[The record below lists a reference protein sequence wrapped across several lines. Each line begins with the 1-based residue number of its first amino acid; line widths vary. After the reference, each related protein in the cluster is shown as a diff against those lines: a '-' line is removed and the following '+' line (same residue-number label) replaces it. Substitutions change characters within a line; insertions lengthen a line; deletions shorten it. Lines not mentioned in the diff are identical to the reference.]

1 MNLGEILLSVLVALM
16 LIAAGQTNSRSIAIA
31 QGPTAEDSTAQPSVV
46 NVGVYILNVGKL
58 DTSIGAYTVDFYLSF
73 SCENPCQPGDFEFA
87 NGRATSID
95 KVVDEPNE
103 KFYRIQAALVSNLNL
118 SKYPFDEHH
127 LLIQIEDKLQ
137 TSKTQMYQ
145 VALEDSGVDP
155 AVNIVGWDMKGWTAK
170 VSNHHYSTYGTDF
183 AAYQFDIQIRRPAT
197 AAILKSF
204 LPALT
209 IVMVGLLA
217 LLLSPDKIIPRLT
230 LTTGSLTGAVLFHL
244 NLTSSIPPV
253 GYLTF
258 ADRFMILNYLALA
271 LTLISTLG
279 ALRYLDKKK
288 PEAAERIHRTAM
300 VTLPALWVGVQVINF
315 LFP

>member
-1 MNLGEILLSVLVALM
+1 MGLVGLGQENLPSTAL
-16 LIAAGQTNSRSIAIA
+16 A
-31 QGPTAEDSTAQPSVV
+31 QGPTPESADKPPSVV
-46 NVGVYILNVGKL
+46 KVGLYLINVGKL
-58 DTSIGAYTVDFYLSF
+58 DTSTGAYSVDFYLSF
-73 SCENPCQPGDFEFA
+73 SCDQPCQPGEFEFA

-95 KVVDEPNE
+95 KTVDEPTE

-127 LLIQIEDKLQ
+127 LLIQIEDKTQ
-137 TSKTQMYQ
+137 TSRTQIYK
-145 VALEDSGVDP
+145 VSDPDTGVDS
-155 AVNIVGWDMKGWTAK
+155 AVNIVGWDLEGWTAR
-170 VSNHHYSTYGTDF
+170 VFDHHYAIYGTDF
-183 AAYQFDIQIRRPAT
+183 SAYQFDIHIRRPPT
-197 AAILKSF
+197 AALLKSL

-209 IVMVGLLA
+209 IVAVGLLA

-244 NLTSSIPPV
+244 NLTSSIPPI

-258 ADRFMILNYLALA
+258 ADRFMIINYFALA
-271 LTLISTLG
+271 LTLISTLV

-300 VTLPALWVGVQVINF
+300 VTLPTLWIGVQVVN
-315 LFP
+315 LLVR

>member
-1 MNLGEILLSVLVALM
+1 MAKCLIVILLVAVLLG
-16 LIAAGQTNSRSIAIA
+16 LGQQKFPMTAVA
-31 QGPTAEDSTAQPSVV
+31 QGPTPESTDEQPSVV
-46 NVGVYILNVGKL
+46 KVGLYIINVGKL
-58 DTSIGAYTVDFYLSF
+58 DTATGAYTVDFYLSF
-73 SCENPCQPGDFEFA
+73 SCDQPCQPGEFEFA

-95 KVVDEPNE
+95 KTVDEPTE

-127 LLIQIEDKLQ
+127 LLIQIEDKTQ
-137 TSKTQMYQ
+137 TSKTQIYQ
-145 VALEDSGVDP
+145 VSDPDTGVDP
-155 AVNIVGWDMKGWTAK
+155 AVNIVGWDLKEWTAK
-170 VSNHHYSTYGTDF
+170 VFDHHYAIYGTDF
-183 AAYQFDIQIRRPAT
+183 SAYQFDIHIGRPPT
-197 AAILKSF
+197 AALLKSF

-209 IVMVGLLA
+209 IIAVGLLA

-244 NLTSSIPPV
+244 NLTSSIPPI

-258 ADRFMILNYLALA
+258 ADRFMIVNYFALA
-271 LTLISTLG
+271 LTLISTLV
-279 ALRYLDKKK
+279 ALRYVDQKK

-315 LFP
+315 LVR